1 MINSFHNINCFEG
14 LKLIP
19 DNSIDLIFADLPYNI
34 TNNHYDKTP
43 FPLNN
48 LWTELLRI
56 GKQNTPFIFTS
67 KEPFTSHLIFS
78 NLPLFKYKL
87 IWRKNLK
94 TNFLNAKKQP
104 MSAYEEIVVFY
115 KNQPT
120 YNPQMIPR
128 TFQNPAG
135 NKLNTKTLNYNK
147 LKEEYIPNP
156 KDWLFPD
163 DVIDEEDYFSLDAIN
178 LEDQMLYI
186 KCQHNSNKIHPNQK
200 PIELLEYLIKTYSNP
215 NDIILDPTAGSGS
228 TGIAA
233 AKLNRNFILFDNSN
247 NKDNISYQT
256 LFNSLLLFS

>member
-1 MINSFHNINCFEG
+1 MINSFHNLDCFQG
-14 LKLIP
+14 LPNIP

-34 TNNHYDKTP
+34 TNNHYDKSP
-43 FPLNN
+43 FPLDK
-48 LWTELLRI
+48 LWTELIRI
-56 GKQNTPFIFTS
+56 AKPTSPFIFTS
-67 KEPFTSHLIFS
+67 KEPFTSHLILS
-78 NLPLFKYKL
+78 NIPLFKYKL

-104 MSAYEEIVVFY
+104 MSAYEEILVFY

-128 TFQNPAG
+128 TFQSPAG
-135 NKLNTKTLNYNK
+135 NKLNTKTPNYNK

-156 KDWLFPD
+156 KDWLSPD
-163 DVIDEEDYFSLDAIN
+163 DVIDEEDYFSLDAID
-178 LEDQMLYI
+178 LTDQMLYI

-215 NDIILDPTAGSGS
+215 SDIILDPTAGSGS

-247 NKDNISYQT
+247 NKDNISYQI
-256 LFNSLLLFS
+256 LFNNLLYFS